1 MLRESFLIVGEA
13 CPGGAVVIVT
23 SCARQLL
30 MVTFAQ
36 FAIAC
41 SLSRQLYENFLS
53 IYIIVSGILF
63 HLIPSEVTA
72 GRRRCVCVLARFVAK
87 FLAVFIGGKL
97 SCFFRLFKWRED
109 ANRFGKLGL

>member
-72 GRRRCVCVLARFVAK
+72 GRRRCVCVCA
-87 FLAVFIGGKL
+87 G
-97 SCFFRLFKWRED
+97 SFRCKISGSLYRREAILLFSP
-109 ANRFGKLGL
+109 L